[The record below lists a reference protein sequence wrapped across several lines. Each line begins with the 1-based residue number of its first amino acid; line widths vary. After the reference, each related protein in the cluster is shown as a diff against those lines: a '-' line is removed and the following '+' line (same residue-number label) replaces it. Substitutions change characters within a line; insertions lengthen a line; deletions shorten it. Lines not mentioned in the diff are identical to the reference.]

1 MQIIK
6 ANIEIE
12 PRLYINTK
20 HRCLVILVY
29 GRYPI
34 SFGYPVSVFKAF
46 SDYSEP
52 EAGAGAGAGNAKYLV
67 TLYSSIFLRAIFFL
81 IFSPL
86 VFDGFL
92 AGFLLS
98 FCALGAQ
105 Q

>member
-1 MQIIK
+1 MQ
-6 ANIEIE
+6 
-12 PRLYINTK
+12 PF
-20 HRCLVILVY
+20 
-29 GRYPI
+29 

-52 EAGAGAGAGNAKYLV
+52 GAGAGAGNAKYLV
-67 TLYSSIFLRAIFFL
+67 SLYSSIFLRAIFFL

-92 AGFLLS
+92 AGFLFFA